1 MHPPPERARLEPWR
15 SSLLRVHRPQ
25 DSAGWL
31 AVAASSVALIGLV
44 VLVLGVV
51 NDSDLW
57 LVGLGICSIASL
69 TSAVT
74 VFRMQT
80 RRTSRRRP

>member
-1 MHPPPERARLEPWR
+1 MHLPLERARLEPWR
-15 SSLLRVHRPQ
+15 SSLLRVHTPQ
-25 DSAGWL
+25 DSSGWL
-31 AVAASSVALIGLV
+31 AVAAVPVALIGLV
-44 VLVLGVV
+44 VLVLAVV
-51 NDSDLW
+51 NGSDQW

-69 TSAVT
+69 TSAVA